1 MVEEPAKFIG
11 DISIANQVYNPFTT
25 GGHHLVQCHRAGS
38 SAALPSGTRDITL
51 PGTNEDAIYNIKH
64 P

>member
-25 GGHHLVQCHRAGS
+25 GGHHLVERNPTTDA
-38 SAALPSGTRDITL
+38 TL
-51 PGTNEDAIYNIKH
+51 W
-64 P
+64 